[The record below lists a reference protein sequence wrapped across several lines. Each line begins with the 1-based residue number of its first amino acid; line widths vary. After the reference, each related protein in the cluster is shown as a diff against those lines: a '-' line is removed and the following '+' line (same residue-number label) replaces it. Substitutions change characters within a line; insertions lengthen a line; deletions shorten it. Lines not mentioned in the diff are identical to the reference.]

1 MFEYQ
6 MILGRTNDLM
16 AEAEHDRLVRDVK
29 RANKARRDGE
39 RRGGVQ
45 SRPVGRRG
53 LRSSAR

>member
-39 RRGGVQ
+39 RRSGAQTG
-45 SRPVGRRG
+45 PVGRRG
-53 LRSSAR
+53 LRAAGR